1 MLKKLIAVASV
12 ATAIGLAQVSVANA
26 AQFTISTSQVC
37 GDSTCSVTG
46 NSYVGA
52 GGNTVLFSTNNQ
64 GTVSDGGYDAYDW
77 MGGIDGLSGL
87 THTRRTETFAANN
100 IYRWIETFTNNTA
113 SQISTNIRY
122 FGDLGSDGS
131 TTVNHNAAGFAVTSD
146 GVNSDPVIAHVFGN
160 NAFAASNMNFATG
173 VPFPGQGQTSFLPDN
188 LMITAA
194 LTVNAGETVRLAYFD
209 FLARDTSNRSGDLAL
224 ALSTGANLQANP
236 FFTGLTA
243 NEISSIVNFGEATEA
258 PEPASLA
265 ILCLG
270 LVGLGYARRK
280 RAA

>member
-1 MLKKLIAVASV
+1 MLKKLIAVGTV
-12 ATAIGLAQVSVANA
+12 ATAMGLTQAPVASA
-26 AQFTISTSQVC
+26 AQFTISTGQVC
-37 GDSTCSVTG
+37 GNSTCSVWG

-87 THTRRTETFAANN
+87 THTRRTETFAASN
-100 IYRWIETFTNNTA
+100 IYRWVETFTNDTA
-113 SQISTNIRY
+113 NQISTTIRY
-122 FGDLGSDGS
+122 FGDLGSNGS

-146 GVNSDPVIAHVFGN
+146 GVNYDPVIAHVFGN
-160 NAFAASNMNFATG
+160 NAYAASNMNFATG
-173 VPFPGQGQTSFLPDN
+173 VLIPGESYLSDN
-188 LMITAA
+188 LMITASLIVDPGDTA
-194 LTVNAGETVRLAYFD
+194 RLAFFD

-243 NEISSIVNFGEATEA
+243 NEISSIVNFGETDEV
-258 PEPASLA
+258 PEPA
-265 ILCLG
+265 ILPLFGLG
-270 LVGLGYARRK
+270 LVAIGIARRRK
-280 RAA
+280 KKAA